1 MSAAASRDDA
11 HAEFARHINR
21 LGHCLSRDHK
31 AEGILPVERTDHR
44 RNTLDLQIRT
54 RVDKPAPNPF
64 EITRQGLEPMG
75 IDAAQVGQHQTT

>member
-11 HAEFARHINR
+11 HAELARHSDR

-31 AEGILPVERTDHR
+31 AKGILPVERTDHR

-54 RVDKPAPNPF
+54 RVDEPAPNPF
-64 EITRQGLEPMG
+64 EIMRQGLEPVG
-75 IDAAQVGQHQTT
+75 IDAAQVSQHQTT